1 MLGLIRFG
9 LVVLAL
15 YYLLFRVLPKY
26 LGPRFPRI
34 PLDASISGK
43 EHPITLAGHSDRASD
58 TGGEAMSNDG
68 FFSRL
73 TRVFSNRA
81 SDPVASP
88 SVTPLTSPVEMDY
101 EDSRIPAGAKEKVRR
116 ILACLAEVEEL
127 MAREQIAG
135 FTRVDIEQMRQQHLP
150 KLIKSYIDIPP
161 AHRSEIFRR
170 TGKSASYVLEDSLG
184 QMQAKVDDIMRNLAQ
199 HDLDAFADN
208 TRFIKERYTSSNPFD

>member
-9 LVVLAL
+9 LVMLAL
-15 YYLLFRVLPKY
+15 YYVVFRLLPKY
-26 LGPRFPRI
+26 LGRRPPRI
-34 PLDASISGK
+34 PRDSSISGK
-43 EHPITLAGHSDRASD
+43 EPPIDPAWHSDRASD
-58 TGGEAMSNDG
+58 TGGEAMSSDG
-68 FFSRL
+68 FFSRVA
-73 TRVFSNRA
+73 RVFSSSPA
-81 SDPVASP
+81 DPVANP
-88 SVTPLTSPVEMDY
+88 AVTAPPPPAKMDY
-101 EDSRIPAGAKEKVRR
+101 EDSRIPAGAKEKVRH
-116 ILACLAEVEEL
+116 ILACLTEVEEL
-127 MAREQIAG
+127 MAREQLAG

-199 HDLDAFADN
+199 HDIDAFADN